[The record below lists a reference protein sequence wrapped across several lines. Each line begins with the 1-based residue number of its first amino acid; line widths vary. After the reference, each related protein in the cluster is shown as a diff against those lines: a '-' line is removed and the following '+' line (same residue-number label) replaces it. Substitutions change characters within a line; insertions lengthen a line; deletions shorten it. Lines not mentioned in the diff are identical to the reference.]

1 MIELPI
7 TKDITKYKPKLLLGM
22 TTRQVFCTVI
32 ALILVVPAYLILSK
46 IFIKDVVYFA
56 CILCAAPPILC
67 GFVQRYELPYEVF
80 AKLWLQSNLLTPKV
94 RKYQQTN
101 TFEEFFDKFD
111 DEGNLI
117 SEQDKQKNTN
127 SKKKT
132 KNASPTKKNQQVS
145 SDPDLFCAN

>member
-7 TKDITKYKPKLLLGM
+7 TKDITKYKPKLLLGL
-22 TTRQVFCTVI
+22 TTRQVICTVI
-32 ALILVVPAYLILSK
+32 ALVLVVPAYLVLSK
-46 IFIKDVVYFA
+46 FFIKDVVYFA
-56 CILCAAPPILC
+56 CIFCAVPPILC

-101 TFEEFFDKFD
+101 TFEELFNKFD
-111 DEGNLI
+111 DEGNLLT
-117 SEQDKQKNTN
+117 EQDKTT

-132 KNASPTKKNQQVS
+132 KNPQTKKNQQVS

>member
-7 TKDITKYKPKLLLGM
+7 TKDITKYKPKLLLGL
-22 TTRQVFCTVI
+22 TTRQVICTII
-32 ALILVVPAYLILSK
+32 AIALVVPTYLVLSK
-46 IFIKDVVYFA
+46 LFIKDVVYVLTLA
-56 CILCAAPPILC
+56 VAAPPILC

-80 AKLWLQSNLLTPKV
+80 AKLWVKSNLLTPKI

-117 SEQDKQKNTN
+117 SEQDKA
-127 SKKKT
+127 KKANT
-132 KNASPTKKNQQVS
+132 KNKKNATPTKKNQQVS